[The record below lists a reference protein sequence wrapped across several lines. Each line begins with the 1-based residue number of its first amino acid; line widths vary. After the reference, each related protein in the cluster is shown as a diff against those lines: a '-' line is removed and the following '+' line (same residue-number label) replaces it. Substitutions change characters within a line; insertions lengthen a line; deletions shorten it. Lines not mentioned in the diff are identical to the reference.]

1 MAGVYIIFQ
10 YVDSLVN
17 RTSPIYFPCYCF
29 DLFLIMRLFL
39 HVPRLLKKNLN
50 AEGKSFTAVVLGVL
64 GEQLLHHCIQCQH
77 QMQLFECKVKERSQK
92 ACDCEVK
99 KPLKVFFFCEYLLLL
114 HSNQGRDCKKKSFN
128 TNVSLTRKSSK
139 DIQATSV
146 TLVHRLGTIF
156 QPGLNEDNKNLKNL
170 LDKNT

>member
-1 MAGVYIIFQ
+1 M
-10 YVDSLVN
+10 
-17 RTSPIYFPCYCF
+17 
-29 DLFLIMRLFL
+29 
-39 HVPRLLKKNLN
+39 LKVRVL
-50 AEGKSFTAVVLGVL
+50 LGVL

-139 DIQATSV
+139 DVQATSV

>member
-50 AEGKSFTAVVLGVL
+50 AEGKSFPAVVLGVL

-99 KPLKVFFFCEYLLLL
+99 KPLKVFFFANICFCFILIKEEIAKRNPSTQTFLSLESQAKTSRQLLWHWSIVWGLFF
-114 HSNQGRDCKKKSFN
+114 NQGSMKTTK
-128 TNVSLTRKSSK
+128 T
-139 DIQATSV
+139 
-146 TLVHRLGTIF
+146 
-156 QPGLNEDNKNLKNL
+156 
-170 LDKNT
+170 

>member
-39 HVPRLLKKNLN
+39 HVPRLLKKKIWML
-50 AEGKSFTAVVLGVL
+50 KVRVL
-64 GEQLLHHCIQCQH
+64 QLLYLVYLANSCCITAFSVSIKCNC
-77 QMQLFECKVKERSQK
+77 LSAKLKKGARKPVIVRSRNHWR
-92 ACDCEVK
+92 
-99 KPLKVFFFCEYLLLL
+99 FFFCEYLLLL

-128 TNVSLTRKSSK
+128 TNVPLTRKSSK
-139 DIQATSV
+139 DVQATSV